1 MDCDPGVDDAI
12 ALAYAAAHPE
22 AFELLAVTSVTG
34 NQTIDKVTR
43 NALDLVSLY
52 RLSIPVARGA
62 ETPLL
67 RDPQPASDFH
77 GANGLGNVEIP
88 RSQEDVVEESA
99 AFFMK
104 KLISELPE
112 GEKIT
117 LICTAPLTNVALL
130 LKVFPEV
137 KEKIQEILLMGGAV
151 AGGNVTA
158 SAEFNIYTDPEAAK
172 IVFGSGV
179 PLVMCGLDVTEKCV
193 LTASQIA
200 KLAQSGN
207 KIAHFCGEMGAYS
220 LDHGNKYKRVVSI
233 HDAVPF
239 MYLTHPEIF
248 EAEKA
253 VLDVECSDCASRGR
267 TICDFRW
274 WREEELESDNLVLMK
289 ADSTEFQKYLIEGL
303 YELGEMV
310 KGN

>member
-1 MDCDPGVDDAI
+1 MEKRKIIMDCDPGVDDAI

-67 RDPQPASDFH
+67 RDPQPASDYH

-99 AFFMK
+99 VFFMK

-158 SAEFNIYTDPEAAK
+158 SA
-172 IVFGSGV
+172 
-179 PLVMCGLDVTEKCV
+179 
-193 LTASQIA
+193 
-200 KLAQSGN
+200 
-207 KIAHFCGEMGAYS
+207 
-220 LDHGNKYKRVVSI
+220 
-233 HDAVPF
+233 
-239 MYLTHPEIF
+239 
-248 EAEKA
+248 
-253 VLDVECSDCASRGR
+253 
-267 TICDFRW
+267 
-274 WREEELESDNLVLMK
+274 
-289 ADSTEFQKYLIEGL
+289 
-303 YELGEMV
+303 
-310 KGN
+310 

>member
-1 MDCDPGVDDAI
+1 MGERFPLGN
-12 ALAYAAAHPE
+12 AYPSFPAYC
-22 AFELLAVTSVTG
+22 
-34 NQTIDKVTR
+34 R
-43 NALDLVSLY
+43 
-52 RLSIPVARGA
+52 IPVARGA

-158 SAEFNIYTDPEAAK
+158 SAEFNIYEDPESAR
-172 IVFGSGV
+172 IVFRSGIPV
-179 PLVMCGLDVTEKCV
+179 VMCGLDATEKCA
-193 LTASQIA
+193 LTASQIE
-200 KLAQSGN
+200 KMCQSN
-207 KIAHFCGEMGAYS
+207 NRIARFCGDMAGYS
-220 LDHGNKYKRVVSI
+220 LANGNKYRGNVSI

-239 MYLTHPEIF
+239 MYLTHPELF
-248 EAEKA
+248 VAKKA

-274 WREEELESDNLVLMK
+274 WQHEESEENVVLMD
-289 ADSTEFQKYLIEGL
+289 ADGARFQEYLIEAI
-303 YELGEMV
+303 YELGE
-310 KGN
+310 KLQ

>member
-1 MDCDPGVDDAI
+1 MEKRKIIMDCDPGVDDAI

-67 RDPQPASDFH
+67 RDPQPASDYH

-112 GEKIT
+112 GENIT

-158 SAEFNIYTDPEAAK
+158 SAEFNIYEDP
-172 IVFGSGV
+172 
-179 PLVMCGLDVTEKCV
+179 
-193 LTASQIA
+193 
-200 KLAQSGN
+200 
-207 KIAHFCGEMGAYS
+207 
-220 LDHGNKYKRVVSI
+220 
-233 HDAVPF
+233 
-239 MYLTHPEIF
+239 
-248 EAEKA
+248 
-253 VLDVECSDCASRGR
+253 
-267 TICDFRW
+267 
-274 WREEELESDNLVLMK
+274 
-289 ADSTEFQKYLIEGL
+289 
-303 YELGEMV
+303 
-310 KGN
+310 